1 MTRRVS
7 TIRQADVTRA
17 LRAAAAAG
25 LQVTGFNV
33 DVHTGKIEV
42 VTGKPG
48 AQDSGPQ
55 DDLDR
60 ELADFEARHGQG

>member
-1 MTRRVS
+1 MARAPYTF
-7 TIRQADVTRA
+7 RQQDLTRA

-25 LQVTGFNV
+25 LQVTGYNV

-42 VTGKPG
+42 VTGKAE
-48 AQDSGPQ
+48 AQDSSPQ
-55 DDLDR
+55 DDLDQ

>member
-1 MTRRVS
+1 MTRRPC

-42 VTGKPG
+42 VTGKLE
-48 AQDSGPQ
+48 AQDSTTP
-55 DDLDR
+55 LDQWM
-60 ELADFEARHGQG
+60 ATHAPKT

>member
-1 MTRRVS
+1 MKRHPS
-7 TIRQADVTRA
+7 TFRQRDLTRA

-25 LQVTGFNV
+25 LRVAGFNV

-42 VTGKPG
+42 VTGKIEV
-48 AQDSGPQ
+48 QDSNPQ